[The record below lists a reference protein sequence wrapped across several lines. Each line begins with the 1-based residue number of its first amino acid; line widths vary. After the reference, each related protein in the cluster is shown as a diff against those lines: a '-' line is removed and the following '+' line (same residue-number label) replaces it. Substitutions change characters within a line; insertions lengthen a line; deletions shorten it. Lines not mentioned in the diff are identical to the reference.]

1 MFTVIDKTDVWATGI
16 PFELVAEDIV
26 LPKMY
31 HCIKHPDRAVRDS
44 HGILMLLY

>member
-1 MFTVIDKTDVWATGI
+1 MFTVIDKTDVRAAGI
-16 PFELVAEDIV
+16 PIVAEDIV